1 MKNFINAALIIFFI
15 FINIIQSDADDTDLF
30 LAQIPPDA
38 LIILDQSGSM
48 KWTIVGQTMYIPSE
62 SVCGNDVAYYSTSA
76 SGHTKT
82 CSIDP
87 YNIPAQYPYNAPVPK
102 YSDGSCSGPFYINSR
117 TGYTTDCTRL
127 AIAKRS
133 IFDLLDDNK
142 DTVIDGRDETSLGI
156 RLAYMRFRDGNDT
169 DGIYNSGNIRLGR
182 KNTSGCTCSPS
193 VSCESTSTDNALVIG
208 SSYVDIINRVNC
220 EDANAG
226 TPLASSLNEAKLY
239 LDAHKAGDNAGA
251 CRKKFV
257 ILVTDGADTF
267 ACGCSDI
274 YHCGS
279 EAQYDQ
285 YKRRR
290 ESVAKTKALLEAG
303 YYVFVVG
310 FGADM
315 AHYLKNTLNWMAH
328 FGGTD
333 NPLAPNSG
341 DINGYNPAAVSSC
354 EVTSYTSHNLGEGDH
369 YFATSKDPG
378 EATLSGYAFF
388 SENPSQLT
396 NALKTIKKYIQEKA
410 YSLTSAAIP
419 LVRLIDK
426 DVVYITSVETPS
438 WNGNLKS
445 YQLNEDGTLPVDPV
459 TKLINVNPVWDA
471 GVILNQKNPDDRN
484 IYTYLGG
491 SGREEFKLS
500 NSNLTKEALGV
511 PDDINRN
518 KLINHIRGIDAY
530 DLNGNGNTTE
540 LREWKLGDIF
550 HSNPVIIGEPSRFFI
565 DEGFSGVGGFYQ
577 ANKDR
582 TRVIFV
588 GANDGMLHAFNASTG
603 DEVWG
608 FITNSLLKN
617 LLSMVSTHTYY
628 VDSSPKVADVWFDSN
643 GDNIKS
649 AGEWRTLLVC
659 GLRKGGKTYF
669 GLNITDTL
677 NPIYLWEFPKPT
689 DSATLAKVG
698 QSWSEPAIGRVK
710 IESGS
715 NLVEKWVAFIGGGF
729 DYVNNVGKAFYVI
742 DINTGDIIK
751 EFYGLSGMDYSLTAP
766 PIAVDTNLD
775 GYVDKVYI
783 GDLGGQMWAFDVSFD
798 ETTKKS
804 DSQWTG
810 KRLFTA
816 PVSLSEKH
824 RIYYPT
830 AVAFDRYRNPW
841 VYFGTGDRE
850 YPKDDS
856 NPAERFYAVKDD
868 GKGTDELGTYPL
880 TEPNLLDVTSLNTFD
895 PTSLKGWYIR
905 LAKSTGRLEKV
916 LAKPSV
922 FNRLVYFTTYT
933 YTGETNPCTVAGE
946 GRLYIV
952 EYLSGGGALTVD
964 DLNDLAG
971 TPFSRS
977 TEIGAG
983 IPSPP
988 TISVNL
994 KGKAS
999 VNVGTTSN
1007 QILSEEIFSPATSKE
1022 IIYWREVIP

>member
-1 MKNFINAALIIFFI
+1 
-15 FINIIQSDADDTDLF
+15 
-30 LAQIPPDA
+30 
-38 LIILDQSGSM
+38 
-48 KWTIVGQTMYIPSE
+48 
-62 SVCGNDVAYYSTSA
+62 
-76 SGHTKT
+76 
-82 CSIDP
+82 
-87 YNIPAQYPYNAPVPK
+87 
-102 YSDGSCSGPFYINSR
+102 
-117 TGYTTDCTRL
+117 
-127 AIAKRS
+127 
-133 IFDLLDDNK
+133 
-142 DTVIDGRDETSLGI
+142 
-156 RLAYMRFRDGNDT
+156 
-169 DGIYNSGNIRLGR
+169 
-182 KNTSGCTCSPS
+182 
-193 VSCESTSTDNALVIG
+193 
-208 SSYVDIINRVNC
+208 
-220 EDANAG
+220 
-226 TPLASSLNEAKLY
+226 
-239 LDAHKAGDNAGA
+239 
-251 CRKKFV
+251 
-257 ILVTDGADTF
+257 
-267 ACGCSDI
+267 
-274 YHCGS
+274 
-279 EAQYDQ
+279 
-285 YKRRR
+285 
-290 ESVAKTKALLEAG
+290 
-303 YYVFVVG
+303 
-310 FGADM
+310 
-315 AHYLKNTLNWMAH
+315 
-328 FGGTD
+328 
-333 NPLAPNSG
+333 
-341 DINGYNPAAVSSC
+341 
-354 EVTSYTSHNLGEGDH
+354 
-369 YFATSKDPG
+369 
-378 EATLSGYAFF
+378 
-388 SENPSQLT
+388 
-396 NALKTIKKYIQEKA
+396 
-410 YSLTSAAIP
+410 
-419 LVRLIDK
+419 
-426 DVVYITSVETPS
+426 
-438 WNGNLKS
+438 
-445 YQLNEDGTLPVDPV
+445 
-459 TKLINVNPVWDA
+459 
-471 GVILNQKNPDDRN
+471 
-484 IYTYLGG
+484 
-491 SGREEFKLS
+491 
-500 NSNLTKEALGV
+500 
-511 PDDINRN
+511 
-518 KLINHIRGIDAY
+518 
-530 DLNGNGNTTE
+530 
-540 LREWKLGDIF
+540 
-550 HSNPVIIGEPSRFFI
+550 
-565 DEGFSGVGGFYQ
+565 
-577 ANKDR
+577 
-582 TRVIFV
+582 
-588 GANDGMLHAFNASTG
+588 
-603 DEVWG
+603 
-608 FITNSLLKN
+608 
-617 LLSMVSTHTYY
+617 

>member
-1 MKNFINAALIIFFI
+1 MKNFITAALIIFFI
-15 FINIIQSDADDTDLF
+15 FTSIIQSDADDTDLF
-30 LAQIPPDA
+30 FAQIPPDA
-38 LIILDQSGSM
+38 LIVLDLSGSM
-48 KWTIVGQTMYIPSE
+48 RWTTAGQTMYIDSLQT
-62 SVCGNDVAYYSTSA
+62 CGSDVAYYPA
-76 SGHTKT
+76 GHTKP

-87 YNIPAQYPYNAPVPK
+87 YNTPPIFPYNAPVPK
-102 YSDGSCSGPFYINSR
+102 YSDGSCSGPFYINSSHI
-117 TGYTTDCTRL
+117 GYPTDCTRL

-133 IFDLLDDNK
+133 IFNLLDDNQ

-169 DGIYNSGNIRLGR
+169 VGDYNSSNIKLGR
-182 KNTSGCTCSPS
+182 KNTSGCT
-193 VSCESTSTDNALVIG
+193 ESSSTADALVIG
-208 SSYVDIINRVNC
+208 SPYIDIFNRVNC
-220 EDANAG
+220 ESANAG
-226 TPLASSLNEAKLY
+226 TPLASSLNEGKLY
-239 LDAHKAGDNAGA
+239 LDAHKADDNAAA

-257 ILVTDGADTF
+257 ILVTDGADTY
-267 ACGCSDI
+267 ACSGNA
-274 YHCGS
+274 S
-279 EAQYDQ
+279 EGQTDQ

-290 ESVAKTKALLEAG
+290 ESVAKAKVLADAG
-303 YYVFVVG
+303 YYVFVLG

-315 AHYLKNTLNWMAH
+315 PYYLKNALNWMAY

-333 NPLAPNSG
+333 NPLDPNSG

-354 EVTSYTSHNLGEGDH
+354 QVSSTTQHTDGH
-369 YFATSKDPG
+369 YYATSNDPG
-378 EATLSGYAFF
+378 EAALTGRAFF
-388 SENPSQLT
+388 AEDPSQLT

-419 LVRLIDK
+419 LVRLVDK

-438 WNGNLKS
+438 WDGNLKE

-471 GVILNQKNPDDRN
+471 GLILNQKNPDDRK

-491 SGREEFKLS
+491 AGKEEFKLT

-518 KLINHIRGIDAY
+518 KLINHVRGIDAY

-550 HSNPVIIGEPSRFFI
+550 HSNPVIVGEPSRFFI
-565 DEGFSGVGGFYQ
+565 DGGFSGVGGFYQ

-582 TRVIFV
+582 TKVIFV

-669 GLNITDTL
+669 ALNITDTL
-677 NPIYLWEFPKPT
+677 NPIYLWEFPKST

-729 DYVNNVGKAFYVI
+729 DYANNVGKAFYVI

-775 GYVDKVYI
+775 GYVDKVYM

-810 KRLFTA
+810 KKLFTA
-816 PVSLSEKH
+816 PVSISEKH
-824 RIYYPT
+824 RIYYPA
-830 AVAFDRYRNPW
+830 AVVFDRYRNPW

-868 GKGTDELGTYPL
+868 GNGTDGSGTYPL
-880 TEPNLLDVTSLNTFD
+880 TESNLFDATPMNTFD
-895 PTSLKGWYIR
+895 PTSLKGWYIK
-905 LAKSTGRLEKV
+905 LAKSAGRLEKV

-933 YTGETNPCTVAGE
+933 YTGAASPCTVAGE
-946 GRLYIV
+946 GRLYMV

-964 DLNDLAG
+964 DLNDLVG
-971 TPFSRS
+971 TPSSGS
-977 TEIGAG
+977 TQIGFG

>member
-1 MKNFINAALIIFFI
+1 MKKFNTAALIIFFI
-15 FINIIQSDADDTDLF
+15 FTGIIQSDADDTDLF
-30 LAQIPPDA
+30 LAQITPDA

-48 KWTIVGQTMYIPSE
+48 MWTIVGSTMYVS
-62 SVCGNDVAYYSTSA
+62 GTS
-76 SGHTKT
+76 
-82 CSIDP
+82 CSID
-87 YNIPAQYPYNAPVPK
+87 
-102 YSDGSCSGPFYINSR
+102 GPFYPISEPGHTWGCSGLSQTSGPIYGDANCYGPFYKTSGSGHETNCSR
-117 TGYTTDCTRL
+117 I
-127 AIAKRS
+127 AIAKRA
-133 IFDLLDDNK
+133 IFSLLDDNGDK
-142 DTVIDGRDETSLGI
+142 IINSQDETSLGI
-156 RLAYMRFRDGNDT
+156 RLAYMRFRDGDDT
-169 DGIYNSGNIRLGR
+169 AGDYNSGNIRLAR
-182 KNTSGCTCSPS
+182 KNLPPPSPS
-193 VSCESTSTDNALVIG
+193 CTESGSTDDALGIG
-208 SSYVDIINRVNC
+208 SSFIDIFNRVDC
-220 EDANAG
+220 AIANSG
-226 TPLASSLNEAKLY
+226 TPLASSLNEGNLY
-239 LDAHKAGDNAGA
+239 LDMHKAGDNAGA

-257 ILVTDGADTF
+257 ILVTDGADTY
-267 ACGCSDI
+267 ACSGT
-274 YHCGS
+274 GS
-279 EAQYDQ
+279 ESQTDQ

-290 ESVAKTKALLEAG
+290 ESVAKAKALADAG

-310 FGADM
+310 FGAGM
-315 AHYLKNTLNWMAH
+315 PYYLKNTINWMAH

-333 NPLAPNSG
+333 NPLVPNSG
-341 DINGYNPAAVSSC
+341 DINAYNPASVSSC
-354 EVTSYTSHNLGEGDH
+354 QNSSTALHIDGH
-369 YFATSKDPG
+369 YYATSNDPG
-378 EATLSGYAFF
+378 EATLSGHAFF
-388 SENPSQLT
+388 AEDPSQLT

-471 GVILNQKNPDDRN
+471 GAKLNQTNTDDRKV
-484 IYTYLGG
+484 YTYLGG
-491 SGREEFKLS
+491 TGKEEFKLS

-511 PDDINRN
+511 PDDINRV
-518 KLINHIRGIDAY
+518 KLINHVRGIDAY

-540 LREWKLGDIF
+540 PREWKLGDIF
-550 HSNPVIIGEPSRFFI
+550 HSNPVIVGEPSRFFI
-565 DEGFSGVGGFYQ
+565 DQGFSGVGGFYQ

-582 TRVIFV
+582 TKVILV

-603 DEVWG
+603 DEAWG
-608 FITNSLLKN
+608 FIPNSLLKN

-628 VDSSPKVADVWFDSN
+628 VDSSPKGADVWFDSN

-649 AGEWRTLLVC
+649 ANEWRTLLVC
-659 GLRKGGKTYF
+659 GLRKGGQIYF
-669 GLNITDTL
+669 ALNITDTL
-677 NPIYLWEFPKPT
+677 NPIYLWEFPKST

-710 IESGS
+710 IEVGV

-729 DYVNNVGKAFYVI
+729 DYANNVGKAFYVI

-751 EFYGLSGMDYSLTAP
+751 EFYGLSGMNYSLAAP

-783 GDLGGQMWAFDVSFD
+783 GDLGGQMWVFDVSFI
-798 ETTKKS
+798 ETPTTKKS

-816 PVSLSEKH
+816 PVSISEKH
-824 RIYYPT
+824 RIYYQA
-830 AVAFDRYRNPW
+830 AVVFDRYRNPW

-856 NPAERFYAVKDD
+856 NPEERFYAVKDD
-868 GKGTDELGTYPL
+868 GKGTDGSGTYPL
-880 TEPNLLDVTSLNTFD
+880 TETNLLDVTSLNTFD
-895 PTSLKGWYIR
+895 PTSLKGWYIK
-905 LAKSTGRLEKV
+905 LGKSAGRLEKV

-933 YTGETNPCTVAGE
+933 YTGATSPCTVAGE
-946 GRLYIV
+946 GKLYIV

-971 TPFSRS
+971 TPSSRS
-977 TEIGAG
+977 TGIGAG

-1007 QILSEEIFSPATSKE
+1007 QILSEEIFSPVTTKE

>member
-1 MKNFINAALIIFFI
+1 MKNFITAALIIFFI
-15 FINIIQSDADDTDLF
+15 FTDIIQSDADDTDLF
-30 LAQIPPDA
+30 LSQITPDA
-38 LIILDQSGSM
+38 LILVDQSGSM
-48 KWTIVGQTMYIPSE
+48 NWTIVGSTMYVS
-62 SVCGNDVAYYSTSA
+62 GTS
-76 SGHTKT
+76 
-82 CSIDP
+82 CSID
-87 YNIPAQYPYNAPVPK
+87 
-102 YSDGSCSGPFYINSR
+102 GPFYPAYDPTNHPTKCSNLSQTSGPIYGDSSCNGPFYR
-117 TGYTTDCTRL
+117 TSSSGHERNCSRL
-127 AIAKRS
+127 AIAKGA
-133 IFDLLDDNK
+133 IFNLLDDNN
-142 DTVIDGRDETSLGI
+142 DNVIDSHDETSLGI
-156 RLAYMRFRDGNDT
+156 RLAYMRFRDGDDT
-169 DGIYNSGNIRLGR
+169 AADYNAGNIRLAR
-182 KNTSGCTCSPS
+182 KNTSGCT
-193 VSCESTSTDNALVIG
+193 ESTDALGIG
-208 SSYVDIINRVNC
+208 SSFSDIFNRVNC
-220 EDANAG
+220 AGANSG
-226 TPLASSLNEAKLY
+226 TPLASSLNEGKLY

-257 ILVTDGADTF
+257 ILVTDGADTY
-267 ACGCSDI
+267 ACSGT
-274 YHCGS
+274 GS
-279 EAQYDQ
+279 ETQTDQ

-290 ESVAKTKALLEAG
+290 ESVTKAKALLDAG

-315 AHYLKNTLNWMAH
+315 PYYLENTLEWMAY

-341 DINGYNPAAVSSC
+341 NINGYNPASVSSC
-354 EVTSYTSHNLGEGDH
+354 GTSSTTQHTDGHWY
-369 YFATSKDPG
+369 ATSNDPG
-378 EATLSGYAFF
+378 EASLSGRAFF
-388 SENPSQLT
+388 AQDPSQLT

-471 GVILNQKNPDDRN
+471 GVILNQKNPDDRK

-491 SGREEFKLS
+491 AGKEEFKLT

-518 KLINHIRGIDAY
+518 KLINHVRGIDAY

-582 TRVIFV
+582 TKVIFV

-608 FITNSLLKN
+608 FIPNSLLKN

-649 AGEWRTLLVC
+649 AGEWRTLLVS

-677 NPIYLWEFPKPT
+677 NPIYLWEFPKST

-729 DYVNNVGKAFYVI
+729 DYANNVGKAFYVI

-775 GYVDKVYI
+775 GYVDKVYM

-798 ETTKKS
+798 ETMKKS

-816 PVSLSEKH
+816 PVSISEKH
-824 RIYYPT
+824 RIYYQA

-856 NPAERFYAVKDD
+856 NPAEGFYAVKDD
-868 GKGTDELGTYPL
+868 GKGTDGSGTYPL
-880 TEPNLLDVTSLNTFD
+880 TEPNLSDVTPMNTFD
-895 PTSLKGWYIR
+895 PTSLKGWYIK
-905 LAKSTGRLEKV
+905 LGKSAGTPGTLEKV
-916 LAKPSV
+916 LARPSV

-933 YTGETNPCTVAGE
+933 YTGAANPCTVAGE

-971 TPFSRS
+971 PPSSGSTP
-977 TEIGAG
+977 IGFG

>member
-1 MKNFINAALIIFFI
+1 MKKIISVI
-15 FINIIQSDADDTDLF
+15 FITILIFTGVIQSYADDTDLF

-38 LIILDQSGSM
+38 LMLLDQSGSM
-48 KWTIVGQTMYIPSE
+48 KWTISGQTMYIDS
-62 SVCGNDVAYYSTSA
+62 SQTCGSDVAYYPA
-76 SGHTKT
+76 GHTKA

-87 YNIPAQYPYNAPVPK
+87 YNNPSQYPYTAPVPK
-102 YSDGSCSGPFYINSR
+102 YSNESCSGPFYIYSYSR
-117 TGYTTDCTRL
+117 AGYSTDCTRL

-133 IFDLLDDNK
+133 IFDLLNDNK

-156 RLAYMRFRDGNDT
+156 RLAYMRFRDGDDT
-169 DGIYNSGNIRLGR
+169 AEDYNSGNIRLGR
-182 KNTSGCTCSPS
+182 KNTSGCT
-193 VSCESTSTDNALVIG
+193 ESSSTADALVIG

-220 EDANAG
+220 GDANAG

-239 LDAHKAGDNAGA
+239 LDAHKAGDNAAA

-290 ESVAKTKALLEAG
+290 ESVAKAKALADAG

-310 FGADM
+310 FGAGM
-315 AHYLKNTLNWMAH
+315 PYYLINTINWMAH

-333 NPLAPNSG
+333 NPLVPNSG
-341 DINGYNPAAVSSC
+341 NINGYNPASVSSC
-354 EVTSYTSHNLGEGDH
+354 QSSSTALHTDGH
-369 YFATSKDPG
+369 YYATSNDPG
-378 EATLSGYAFF
+378 ETSLSGYAFF
-388 SENPSQLT
+388 AEDPSQLT
-396 NALKTIKKYIQEKA
+396 NALKAIKKYIQEKA

-471 GVILNQKNPDDRN
+471 GVILNQKNPDDRK

-491 SGREEFKLS
+491 AGKEEFKLT

-518 KLINHIRGIDAY
+518 KLINHVRGIDAY

-582 TRVIFV
+582 TKVIFV
-588 GANDGMLHAFNASTG
+588 GANDGMLHAFNTSTG

-608 FITNSLLKN
+608 FIPNSLLKN

-669 GLNITDTL
+669 ALNITDTL
-677 NPIYLWEFPKPT
+677 NPIYLWEFPKST

-729 DYVNNVGKAFYVI
+729 DYANNVGKALYVI

-775 GYVDKVYI
+775 GYVDKVYM

-810 KRLFTA
+810 KKLFTA
-816 PVSLSEKH
+816 PVAPTEKH
-824 RIYYPT
+824 RIYYQP

-856 NPAERFYAVKDD
+856 NPPERFYAIKDD
-868 GKGTDELGTYPL
+868 GLGTYPRV
-880 TEPNLLDVTSLNTFD
+880 EGDGPNDVKDVTGNNTFT
-895 PTSLKGWYIR
+895 PPSNSKGWYIQ
-905 LAKSTGRLEKV
+905 LGKSAGRLEKV

-933 YTGETNPCTVAGE
+933 YTGTTSPCTVAGE
-946 GRLYIV
+946 GRLYVV
-952 EYLSGGGALTVD
+952 EYLSGGGALEVD
-964 DLNDLAG
+964 DLSDLAG
-971 TPFSRS
+971 TPSSRS

-1007 QILSEEIFSPATSKE
+1007 QIFSDKIFSPSNTKE

>member
-1 MKNFINAALIIFFI
+1 MKTFITAALIIFFI
-15 FINIIQSDADDTDLF
+15 FIDIIQSDADDTDLF
-30 LAQIPPDA
+30 FAQIPPDA
-38 LIILDQSGSM
+38 LILIDQSGSM
-48 KWTIVGQTMYIPSE
+48 KWTIAGQTMYIDS
-62 SVCGNDVAYYSTSA
+62 SQTCGSDVAYYAA
-76 SGHTKT
+76 SGTGHTMA

-87 YNIPAQYPYNAPVPK
+87 YNNPPDTSRGYNAPVPK
-102 YSDGSCSGPFYINSR
+102 YSDGSCSGTFYINSSHL
-117 TGYTTDCTRL
+117 GYSTDCTRL

-169 DGIYNSGNIRLGR
+169 AGDYNSGNIRLGR
-182 KNTSGCTCSPS
+182 KNTSGCT
-193 VSCESTSTDNALVIG
+193 ESSSTADALVIG

-220 EDANAG
+220 ADANAG

-239 LDAHKAGDNAGA
+239 LDEHKAGDNAGA

-257 ILVTDGADTF
+257 ILVTDGADTY
-267 ACGCSDI
+267 ACAGDGTES
-274 YHCGS
+274 
-279 EAQYDQ
+279 QTTQ

-290 ESVAKTKALLEAG
+290 ESVAKAKALLDAG

-315 AHYLKNTLNWMAH
+315 AHYLKNTLNWMAYL
-328 FGGTD
+328 GGTD

-341 DINGYNPAAVSSC
+341 NINGYSPAAVSSC
-354 EVTSYTSHNLGEGDH
+354 QVSSYTWHNLGEGDH
-369 YFATSKDPG
+369 YFAISNDPG

-388 SENPSQLT
+388 SEDPSQLT

-438 WNGNLKS
+438 WDGNLKS

-471 GVILNQKNPDDRN
+471 GVILNQKNPDDRK

-491 SGREEFKLS
+491 AGKEEFKLT

-518 KLINHIRGIDAY
+518 KLINHVRGIDAY

-582 TRVIFV
+582 TKVIFV

-603 DEVWG
+603 DEVWS
-608 FITNSLLKN
+608 FIPNSLLKN

-659 GLRKGGKTYF
+659 GLRKGGQAYF
-669 GLNITDTL
+669 ALNITDSL

-775 GYVDKVYI
+775 GYVDKVYM
-783 GDLGGQMWAFDVSFD
+783 GDLGGQMWVFDVSFD

-816 PVSLSEKH
+816 PVSISEKH
-824 RIYYPT
+824 RIYYQA
-830 AVAFDRYRNPW
+830 AVVFDRYRNPW

-868 GKGTDELGTYPL
+868 GKGTDGLGTYPL
-880 TEPNLLDVTSLNTFD
+880 TEPNLFDATPMNTFD
-895 PTSLKGWYIR
+895 PTSLKGWYIK
-905 LAKSTGRLEKV
+905 LTKSAGKLEKV

-933 YTGETNPCTVAGE
+933 YTGSTSPCTVAGE

-971 TPFSRS
+971 IPSSGS
-977 TEIGAG
+977 TQIGAG

>member
-38 LIILDQSGSM
+38 LILLDQSGSM
-48 KWTIVGQTMYIPSE
+48 GWTPAGSTMYVAEIVGT
-62 SVCGNDVAYYSTSA
+62 NDCDIDGPFYPTSGT
-76 SGHTKT
+76 GHTHGCT
-82 CSIDP
+82 GLSYTSGGPIYGD
-87 YNIPAQYPYNAPVPK
+87 
-102 YSDGSCSGPFYINSR
+102 SESCSGPFYKTSGS
-117 TGYTTDCTRL
+117 GYGTDCSRIG
-127 AIAKRS
+127 IAKRS
-133 IFDLLDDNK
+133 VFNLLDDNK

-156 RLAYMRFRDGNDT
+156 RLAYMRFYTPPPPPTLSGDDTAND
-169 DGIYNSGNIRLGR
+169 YNSGSIRLGR
-182 KNTSGCTCSPS
+182 KNTSGCT
-193 VSCESTSTDNALVIG
+193 ESSLTADALVLG
-208 SSYVDIINRVNC
+208 SSFADIYGRVNC
-220 EDANAG
+220 ESAYSG

-257 ILVTDGADTF
+257 ILVTDGADTY
-267 ACGCSDI
+267 ACSGD
-274 YHCGS
+274 GS
-279 EAQYDQ
+279 ETLTSQ

-484 IYTYLGG
+484 IYTYLG
-491 SGREEFKLS
+491 SAGREEFKLT

-518 KLINHIRGIDAY
+518 KLINHVRGIDAY

-659 GLRKGGKTYF
+659 GLRKGGQTYF
-669 GLNITDTL
+669 ALNITDTL

-729 DYVNNVGKAFYVI
+729 DYANNVGKVFYVI

-751 EFYGLSGMDYSLTAP
+751 EFYGLSGMDYSLTAS
-766 PIAVDTNLD
+766 PIVVDTNLD
-775 GYVDKVYI
+775 GYVDKVYM
-783 GDLGGQMWAFDVSFD
+783 GDLGGQMWVFDVSFD

-816 PVSLSEKH
+816 PVSISEKH

-868 GKGTDELGTYPL
+868 GKGTDGSGTYPL
-880 TEPNLLDVTSLNTFD
+880 TETNLLDVTSLNTFD

-946 GRLYIV
+946 GRLYMV

-977 TEIGAG
+977 TDIGAG

-1007 QILSEEIFSPATSKE
+1007 QILSEEIFSPGKLKE